1 MPRGPL
7 PSGRLC
13 LVPQG
18 GRGVNCVAGMVLMQA
33 QVVIV
38 GASRG
43 VNRLS
48 YQVPP
53 AMSGALSVGHR
64 VLIPLRSR
72 RVTGIVLEIS
82 QEPATESLKS
92 ILEILEPRPLYD
104 APHLKLLEFLATYYL
119 TSLGDAYRSVIPSV
133 ARVESRMAYRLAAA
147 PNPLR
152 AAALSKVE
160 RKIVE
165 TVAARSASI
174 RRLEKLGPPGEVRA
188 AIARLAGEG
197 VIVRQD
203 VTRGRHRDR
212 DDRLV
217 RPMPCTPAVKI
228 RGSKQHEVMTA
239 ITEHAP
245 LSIAEIAERVRGA
258 RPIVASL
265 ARRGLVAIGAA
276 EPGGRSALGPR
287 PCPFQ

>member
-104 APHLKLLEFLATYYL
+104 APHLKLLEFLATYYM

-133 ARVESRMAYRLAAA
+133 ARVESRQSYRLAAA

-152 AAALSKVE
+152 AVALSQVE
-160 RKIVE
+160 RRIIE
-165 TVAARSASI
+165 TVAERSASI
-174 RRLEKLGPPGEVRA
+174 RRLEKLGPLGEVRA

-197 VIVRQD
+197 ILARHD
-203 VTRGRHRDR
+203 ATRGRHRDS

-217 RPMPCTPAVKI
+217 RAVPCAQTVKI
-228 RGSKQHEVMTA
+228 RGPKQQELMTIIA
-239 ITEHAP
+239 EHGP
-245 LSIAEIAERVRGA
+245 LSINEIANRVRGG
-258 RPIVASL
+258 RSLITSL
-265 ARRGLVAIGAA
+265 ARRGVVAIG
-276 EPGGRSALGPR
+276 G
-287 PCPFQ
+287 

>member
-1 MPRGPL
+1 
-7 PSGRLC
+7 
-13 LVPQG
+13 
-18 GRGVNCVAGMVLMQA
+18 MQA
-33 QVVIV
+33 RIVIV

-43 VNRLS
+43 VEELS

-53 AMSGALSVGHR
+53 VMNDALCVGHR

-72 RVTGIVLEIS
+72 RVTGIVLEIT
-82 QEPATESLKS
+82 QEPAAGRLKP

-104 APHLKLLEFLATYYL
+104 VPHLKLLEFLATYYL

-165 TVAARSASI
+165 AVAARSASI

-197 VIVRQD
+197 ILARQD
-203 VTRGRHRDR
+203 ATRGRHRES

-217 RPMPCTPAVKI
+217 RTVPSAPAVKI
-228 RGSKQHEVMTA
+228 RGPKQQELMTV
-239 ITEHAP
+239 
-245 LSIAEIAERVRGA
+245 IAEHG
-258 RPIVASL
+258 
-265 ARRGLVAIGAA
+265 
-276 EPGGRSALGPR
+276 
-287 PCPFQ
+287 